1 MDLRIKTSLL
11 VFLLLIPISSDSFHI
26 DLVEGFKDSIHLT
39 HLLYKDGF
47 RMNSRK
53 LLALDAVLDYDDAG
67 ANSRHDPS
75 PKKKP
80 GRNP

>member
-11 VFLLLIPISSDSFHI
+11 VFLLLIPISS